1 MTTTPS
7 VWKGLVQANTSDG
20 GEIQSEGQVAGLPD
34 GEYVVVWADNSHTYN
49 STSSA
54 IVARRIDYAGLA
66 VVPAGN
72 RHGGEVKISQFNA
85 SGNQLAP
92 AVAVLSNGNVAVAFH
107 NNASTNDV
115 YVRVFDSALNFVR
128 TDIIDTG
135 SNETYF
141 AAITA
146 LAGGAYA
153 VSYEL
158 GFGPPNS
165 DIAGRIVDA
174 SGNVGSQFNIDN
186 QSDNQSSAQLAT
198 LSNGN
203 FVAVYQDE
211 LNGNAP
217 DTNILV
223 KIFTPA
229 GTLVAGPGA
238 TPFSADSGRQTDPD
252 VAALRDG
259 GFVMVW
265 SDDGNSLDGLKD
277 IRAAVITNTGILV
290 HDGIQV
296 TVAPGDQDG
305 ANVVAL
311 ADGGFLVSWDDY
323 GADLVRAE
331 RFSADGARI
340 GAVFTVNNG
349 TSAEGPHAALLSDGR
364 IAFAV
369 DRIDSGGDLDLWE
382 SIYSIGAPNDF
393 NANGLSDILWQ
404 NSNGTPAAWLMN
416 GATTASAGAIGSF
429 TPGPNWQ
436 IKASADFNGDGQPDI
451 LWQGSD
457 GTPAIWTMNGT
468 NVVSL
473 GAVGPFNPGPSWQIN
488 GSADFNDDGKSDI
501 LWQGSDG
508 TPAIWMMNGTNV
520 VSFGAVGPFNPGPN
534 WHIKATGD
542 FTGGHNGDILWQSDD
557 GTPAIWM
564 MAGMNVRGLGAVG
577 PFNPGPSWQIKAT
590 GDFNGDGRSDILWQG
605 SDGTPAIWLM
615 NGMNVGGMSAVGP
628 FNPGPSWHVVGTGDY
643 NGDNKADIVWQSDDG
658 TPAIWFMDGLNFISA
673 SAAGSFNPG
682 HDWHVIA

>member
-49 STSSA
+49 STGSA

-72 RHGGEVKISQFNA
+72 LHGGEVKISQFNA

-252 VAALRDG
+252 VGALRDG

-277 IRAAVITNTGILV
+277 IRRAE
-290 HDGIQV
+290 
-296 TVAPGDQDG
+296 
-305 ANVVAL
+305 L
-311 ADGGFLVSWDDY
+311 ADQGQRRLQRRPHTRHPVAGCRRHARDLDDERRLDRRDGGYCRPVQSGTELADQGHGRLQRRHLGRHSVAEHRRHASNLADERHECRSPWRRRPIQS
-323 GADLVRAE
+323 GAELARRGHGRLQRRQQGRHRVAE
-331 RFSADGARI
+331 RRR
-340 GAVFTVNNG
+340 
-349 TSAEGPHAALLSDGR
+349 HA
-364 IAFAV
+364 
-369 DRIDSGGDLDLWE
+369 GDLAHGRPELHLRKR
-382 SIYSIGAPNDF
+382 G
-393 NANGLSDILWQ
+393 GL
-404 NSNGTPAAWLMN
+404 
-416 GATTASAGAIGSF
+416 
-429 TPGPNWQ
+429 
-436 IKASADFNGDGQPDI
+436 
-451 LWQGSD
+451 
-457 GTPAIWTMNGT
+457 
-468 NVVSL
+468 V
-473 GAVGPFNPGPSWQIN
+473 
-488 GSADFNDDGKSDI
+488 
-501 LWQGSDG
+501 
-508 TPAIWMMNGTNV
+508 
-520 VSFGAVGPFNPGPN
+520 
-534 WHIKATGD
+534 
-542 FTGGHNGDILWQSDD
+542 QSR
-557 GTPAIWM
+557 A
-564 MAGMNVRGLGAVG
+564 
-577 PFNPGPSWQIKAT
+577 
-590 GDFNGDGRSDILWQG
+590 
-605 SDGTPAIWLM
+605 
-615 NGMNVGGMSAVGP
+615 
-628 FNPGPSWHVVGTGDY
+628 
-643 NGDNKADIVWQSDDG
+643 
-658 TPAIWFMDGLNFISA
+658 
-673 SAAGSFNPG
+673 
-682 HDWHVIA
+682 